1 MLELVLGGW
10 YELVVELFGPGR
22 STHCS
27 LLLDKVATKR
37 RRRHLKPLI
46 SYTFAP
52 NLGVRSLVEKN
63 STFLVLKGSE
73 RDAPPK
79 KTKNWNFC

>member
-10 YELVVELFGPGR
+10 FGELVVELFGPGR

-46 SYTFAP
+46 SYTFRA
-52 NLGVRSLVEKN
+52 NLGVRSLAEKN
-63 STFLVLKGSE
+63 STMVLESSE
-73 RDAPPK
+73 RDASPNK
-79 KTKNWNFC
+79 SSK